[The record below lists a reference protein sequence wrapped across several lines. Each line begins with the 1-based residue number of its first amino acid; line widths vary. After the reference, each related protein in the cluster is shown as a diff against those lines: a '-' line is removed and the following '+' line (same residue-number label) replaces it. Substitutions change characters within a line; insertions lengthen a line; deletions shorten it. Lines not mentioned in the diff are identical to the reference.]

1 MPHVAINAHLLSRQ
15 LGYRR
20 AGIHHYIEQ
29 VLCHLP
35 PHAGWRYT
43 VLTGQATEVLLATG
57 HEMVQSSWPTLRP
70 LVRIAWE
77 QLAWPWA
84 ARTADLWHS
93 MAFVTPLA
101 HLRPTIVTV
110 YDLSF
115 EHYPA
120 SFPRAQQ
127 WYLSRQTRRSCHWAR
142 QVITISEASK
152 RDIHELYGVPLERIA
167 VVYPGVDEVYRP
179 LPAAEVAAFRAQHNL
194 PDRFVLHVGT
204 LQPRKNLLTLLEAI
218 AQLQLDGDVPLVLAG
233 GKGWLYDELL
243 ARVGQL
249 GLGERVRFA
258 GYVPDEA
265 LPLWYN
271 AAEILVMPSL
281 YEGFGLPIV
290 EAMACG
296 TPVVAAD
303 VSAMP
308 EAGGD
313 AALLFPPHD
322 SAALAQALAAVWN
335 HPQQAAEM
343 RQRGLAQAQRFSWAK
358 AGAETAAVYQK
369 AMSNEQ

>member
-1 MPHVAINAHLLSRQ
+1 M
-15 LGYRR
+15 
-20 AGIHHYIEQ
+20 
-29 VLCHLP
+29 
-35 PHAGWRYT
+35 
-43 VLTGQATEVLLATG
+43 
-57 HEMVQSSWPTLRP
+57 
-70 LVRIAWE
+70 
-77 QLAWPWA
+77 
-84 ARTADLWHS
+84 
-93 MAFVTPLA
+93 
-101 HLRPTIVTV
+101 
-110 YDLSF
+110 
-115 EHYPA
+115 
-120 SFPRAQQ
+120 
-127 WYLSRQTRRSCHWAR
+127 
-142 QVITISEASK
+142 
-152 RDIHELYGVPLERIA
+152 
-167 VVYPGVDEVYRP
+167 
-179 LPAAEVAAFRAQHNL
+179 
-194 PDRFVLHVGT
+194 
-204 LQPRKNLLTLLEAI
+204 
-218 AQLQLDGDVPLVLAG
+218 LAG

-322 SAALAQALAAVWN
+322 SAALARALAAVWN

-369 AMSNEQ
+369 AMNNE